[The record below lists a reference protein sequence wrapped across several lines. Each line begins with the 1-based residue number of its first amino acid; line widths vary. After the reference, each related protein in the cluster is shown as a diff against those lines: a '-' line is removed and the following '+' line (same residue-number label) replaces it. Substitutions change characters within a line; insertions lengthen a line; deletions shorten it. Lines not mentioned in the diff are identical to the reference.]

1 MSEKLHEQISAM
13 MDGELDDGEA
23 KLLVRRF
30 EKDPELRAV
39 WDRYQRCGRL
49 ISVSEGGDQH
59 PVMVGRDFAHS
70 VMDAIHKE
78 EATPM
83 PVSRW
88 RDWLRP
94 VAGLAVAAGV
104 ATVALVGLQ
113 GGQFGDQ
120 PESIEVVPGT
130 AADASPWPSS
140 ARFAPASA
148 GTRLGIDDP
157 DPLQRLNTYRVNHT
171 DSAAGL
177 RRLDADEGADEQEST
192 MDSEGPR

>member
-23 KLLVRRF
+23 RLLIRRF
-30 EKDPELRAV
+30 EKDPELKAV
-39 WDRYQRCGRL
+39 WDRYQRCGHL
-49 ISVSEGGDQH
+49 MSVSEGSDQRS
-59 PVMVGRDFAHS
+59 VMVGRGFVNS
-70 VMDAIHKE
+70 VMDAIQKE
-78 EATPM
+78 DTI
-83 PVSRW
+83 PVPASRW

-157 DPLQRLNTYRVNHT
+157 DPLQRLNSYRVNHT

-177 RRLDADEGADEQEST
+177 RRLDSDEDADDQEPVP
-192 MDSEGPR
+192 DSEGPR